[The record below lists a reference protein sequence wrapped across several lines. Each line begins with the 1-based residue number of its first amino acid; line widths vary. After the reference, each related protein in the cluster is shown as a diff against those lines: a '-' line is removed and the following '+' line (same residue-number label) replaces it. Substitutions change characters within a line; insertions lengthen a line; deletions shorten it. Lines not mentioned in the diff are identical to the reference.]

1 MMNEVQQTQNEEVSN
16 EDEFVVE
23 LDENQQPSA
32 QESEKKEQTIVRSEE
47 AEEHD
52 SYSEK
57 VQKRIDALTAKRKA
71 AEDDANNAISYG
83 KKVEEENQN
92 LRKQLE
98 TYTNGY
104 TNEFDTRVQSQEA
117 QVKQLLKEAYDA
129 QDVEKIAEANTA
141 LTQVN
146 IEKERLRILKHQR
159 EQEQAAQ
166 KNARQNQ
173 VNQPQQP
180 QQPQPQ
186 NQPSVEDN
194 PKIKAWISKNPWYGK
209 DDEIEKNLALMLA
222 DKKVSRMY
230 DASDDRYYEE
240 IDKEMAKLFPTDQS
254 NGSNVQT
261 VAPVNGRASVKSGRK
276 QRVVLTESERRTADR
291 LGVPYEKYAQQKIKL
306 QKGA

>member
-1 MMNEVQQTQNEEVSN
+1 MMNDIQQNQNEEVSN
-16 EDEFVVE
+16 ENEFVVE
-23 LDENQQPSA
+23 LDENQQPSTK
-32 QESEKKEQTIVRSEE
+32 ESQSENKEQTIVRSEE
-47 AEEHD
+47 TEELD

-83 KKVEEENQN
+83 KQVEEENQK

-104 TNEFDTRVQSQEA
+104 TNEFDTRVSSQES
-117 QVKQLLKEAYDA
+117 QVKQLLKEAMDA
-129 QDVEKIAEANTA
+129 NDPEKVANATAA

-146 IEKERLRILKHQR
+146 IEKERLRVLKQNR
-159 EQEQAAQ
+159 EQEQATKANERQSSQ
-166 KNARQNQ
+166 KEQ
-173 VNQPQQP
+173 VKK
-180 QQPQPQ
+180 
-186 NQPSVEDN
+186 PSIDDN
-194 PKIKAWISKNPWYGK
+194 PKIKAWIAKNTWYGK

-222 DKKVSRMY
+222 DKKVTGMGY
-230 DASDDRYYEE
+230 EATEDAYYEE
-240 IDKEMAKLFPTDQS
+240 IDKEMAKLFPNDQS
-254 NGSNVQT
+254 NSSNVQT

>member
-1 MMNEVQQTQNEEVSN
+1 MNDIQQNQNEEVSN
-16 EDEFVVE
+16 ENEFVVE
-23 LDENQQPSA
+23 LDENQQPSTK
-32 QESEKKEQTIVRSEE
+32 ESQSENKEQTIVRNEE
-47 AEEHD
+47 TEELD

-83 KKVEEENQN
+83 KQVEEENQK

-104 TNEFDTRVQSQEA
+104 TNEFDTRVSSQES
-117 QVKQLLKEAYDA
+117 QVKQLLKEAMDA
-129 QDVEKIAEANTA
+129 NDPEKVANATAA

-146 IEKERLRILKHQR
+146 IEKERLRVLKQNR
-159 EQEQAAQ
+159 EQEQATKANERQSSQ
-166 KNARQNQ
+166 KEQ
-173 VNQPQQP
+173 VKK
-180 QQPQPQ
+180 
-186 NQPSVEDN
+186 PSIDDN
-194 PKIKAWISKNPWYGK
+194 PKIKAWITKNPWYGK

-222 DKKVSRMY
+222 DKKVTGMGYEATEDS
-230 DASDDRYYEE
+230 YYEE
-240 IDKEMAKLFPTDQS
+240 IDKEMAKLFPNDQS

>member
-1 MMNEVQQTQNEEVSN
+1 MMNDIQQTQNEEVSN
-16 EDEFVVE
+16 ENEFVVE

-32 QESEKKEQTIVRSEE
+32 KESQSENKEQTIVRSEE
-47 AEEHD
+47 TEELD

-83 KKVEEENQN
+83 KQVEEENQK

-98 TYTNGY
+98 TYTKGY
-104 TNEFDTRVQSQEA
+104 ETEFDSRVNSQEA
-117 QVKQLLKEAYDA
+117 QVKQILKEAIDA
-129 QDVEKIAEANTA
+129 NDPEKIAEATA
-141 LTQVN
+141 AITQVN
-146 IEKERLRILKHQR
+146 IQKERVNVLKQNR
-159 EQEQAAQ
+159 EQEQATQANERQGNQ
-166 KNARQNQ
+166 KQETKKT
-173 VNQPQQP
+173 
-180 QQPQPQ
+180 
-186 NQPSVEDN
+186 SIEDN
-194 PKIKAWISKNPWYGK
+194 PKIKAWIAKNPWYGK

-222 DKKVSRMY
+222 DKKVSGMGY
-230 DASDDRYYEE
+230 EATEDSYYSE
-240 IDKEMAKLFPTDQS
+240 IDKEMAKLFPSDQS

-276 QRVVLTESERRTADR
+276 QRVVLSESERRTADR